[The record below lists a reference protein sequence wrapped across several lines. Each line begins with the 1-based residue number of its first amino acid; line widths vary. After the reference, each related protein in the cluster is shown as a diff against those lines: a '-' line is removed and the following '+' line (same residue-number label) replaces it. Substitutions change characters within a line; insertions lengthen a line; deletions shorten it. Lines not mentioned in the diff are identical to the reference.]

1 MTIIQPNKHKTR
13 RVADILIVFLGV
25 VVFGSAAVTVFSY
38 SHVAGLKHDISRLE
52 NEIEKSRSANA
63 DLKNDLFRMTDPQ
76 SLEAIASEKGL
87 IEDRNP
93 RWVFASL

>member
-1 MTIIQPNKHKTR
+1 MTIIQPNKHKNQR
-13 RVADILIVFLGV
+13 ISDILLVCLGV
-25 VVFGSAAVTVFSY
+25 VVFGAAAVTVFSY
-38 SHVAGLKHDISRLE
+38 SRVAGLRHDVSRLE
-52 NEIEKSRSANA
+52 GEIEKSRAVNA

-76 SLEAIASEKGL
+76 SLEAIAAEKGL

>member
-1 MTIIQPNKHKTR
+1 MTIIQPNKYKSQKT
-13 RVADILIVFLGV
+13 ADIFIACLGIAVF
-25 VVFGSAAVTVFSY
+25 SMAAVTVFSY

-52 NEIEKSRSANA
+52 NEVEQSRSVNA
-63 DLKNDLFRMTDPQ
+63 DLKNNLFRITDPQ
-76 SLEAIASEKGL
+76 SLEAIAAEKGL